1 MKVMINDDKKEMT
14 ARDVSVSADAEQSN
28 PICTKNSIDNW
39 DNDFKTMDEVLRDL
53 QKELERK
60 NRSCIS

>member
-1 MKVMINDDKKEMT
+1 MINGDKKEMT
-14 ARDVSVSADAEQSN
+14 ACDVSVGADAEQSN
-28 PICTKNSIDNW
+28 PICTTNSIDNW

-60 NRSCIS
+60 K